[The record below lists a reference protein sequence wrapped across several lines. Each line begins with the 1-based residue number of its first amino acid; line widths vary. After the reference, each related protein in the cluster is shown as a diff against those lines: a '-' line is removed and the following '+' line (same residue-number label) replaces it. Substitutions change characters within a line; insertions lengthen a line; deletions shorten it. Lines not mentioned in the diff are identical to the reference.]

1 MYDLTALRE
10 RLRTQRP
17 VPWDQLPDFSL
28 YMDQVLSYM
37 DRQVIRFDEDDG
49 LTAAMV
55 NNYTKSGLVP
65 RAEGKKYNR
74 DHLAYLTAICVL
86 KRVMSTR
93 DMDLLIREE
102 LQGDRP
108 ISDGYAAFCGSLNK
122 ALNAVADEMEDRTGE
137 EELADAAIHFALMSY
152 AAGVASSRYVTLL
165 RQRQEAR
172 EEAASAAHA
181 KSKERAKKEKD
192 DFVILTDSCCDMTAR
207 MAADLELE
215 VLPLS
220 LNMED
225 RVYHNYLDGR
235 EIGFQDFYAR
245 LRAGALATTS
255 AISVGVFD
263 EAMRKILDSGRD
275 VLYLAFSS
283 ALSTT
288 YQSAVIAADDLR
300 EAYPGR
306 KIFVVDTLSASL
318 GQGLLVYLC
327 VQEKRKGKTI
337 DQVHVFA
344 EETKAKVCHWFTV
357 DDLNHLKR
365 GGRVSAA
372 AALFGTMLSIK
383 PVLHV
388 DDTGHLVPVSKT
400 RGRKASLLAL
410 VDRMAESAVDPAGQT
425 IFISHGDCE
434 ADAEFVADEVRRR
447 FGVQDIYINYVGPVI
462 GNHSGPGTLA
472 LFFLGSRR

>member
-1 MYDLTALRE
+1 M
-10 RLRTQRP
+10 
-17 VPWDQLPDFSL
+17 
-28 YMDQVLSYM
+28 
-37 DRQVIRFDEDDG
+37 
-49 LTAAMV
+49 
-55 NNYTKSGLVP
+55 
-65 RAEGKKYNR
+65 
-74 DHLAYLTAICVL
+74 
-86 KRVMSTR
+86 
-93 DMDLLIREE
+93 
-102 LQGDRP
+102 
-108 ISDGYAAFCGSLNK
+108 
-122 ALNAVADEMEDRTGE
+122 
-137 EELADAAIHFALMSY
+137 
-152 AAGVASSRYVTLL
+152 
-165 RQRQEAR
+165 
-172 EEAASAAHA
+172 
-181 KSKERAKKEKD
+181 D

-372 AALFGTMLSIK
+372 AALLGTMLSIK

-410 VDRMAESAVDPAGQT
+410 VDRMAESAIDPAGQT
-425 IFISHGDCE
+425 IFISHGARQTLSLWRTRCG
-434 ADAEFVADEVRRR
+434 AASAYRTSISTTWGR
-447 FGVQDIYINYVGPVI
+447 
-462 GNHSGPGTLA
+462 SSATTLA
-472 LFFLGSRR
+472 LARWPCSSWAAAGEDGRKSVPSEGRFSLEIKYNSAPAER

>member
-1 MYDLTALRE
+1 M
-10 RLRTQRP
+10 
-17 VPWDQLPDFSL
+17 
-28 YMDQVLSYM
+28 
-37 DRQVIRFDEDDG
+37 
-49 LTAAMV
+49 
-55 NNYTKSGLVP
+55 
-65 RAEGKKYNR
+65 R
-74 DHLAYLTAICVL
+74 DY
-86 KRVMSTR
+86 
-93 DMDLLIREE
+93 
-102 LQGDRP
+102 
-108 ISDGYAAFCGSLNK
+108 
-122 ALNAVADEMEDRTGE
+122 
-137 EELADAAIHFALMSY
+137 
-152 AAGVASSRYVTLL
+152 
-165 RQRQEAR
+165 
-172 EEAASAAHA
+172 
-181 KSKERAKKEKD
+181 
-192 DFVILTDSCCDMTAR
+192 VILTDSCCDLSAE
-207 MAADLELE
+207 MAAELGVE

-220 LNMED
+220 LQMGD
-225 RVYHNYLDGR
+225 RTYRNYLDGR
-235 EIGFQDFYAR
+235 EIGFHEFYER
-245 LRAGALATTS
+245 IRSGELATTS
-255 AISVGVFD
+255 AVNVGEFEEKMREILKTGKDILSIS
-263 EAMRKILDSGRD
+263 
-275 VLYLAFSS
+275 FSS

-410 VDRMAESAVDPAGQT
+410 VDRMAESAIDPAGQT

-447 FGVQDIYINYVGPVI
+447 FGVQDIHTNYVGPVI
-462 GNHSGPGTLA
+462 GNHSGPGTMA
-472 LFFLGSRR
+472 LFFLGSER

>member
-1 MYDLTALRE
+1 M
-10 RLRTQRP
+10 
-17 VPWDQLPDFSL
+17 
-28 YMDQVLSYM
+28 
-37 DRQVIRFDEDDG
+37 
-49 LTAAMV
+49 
-55 NNYTKSGLVP
+55 
-65 RAEGKKYNR
+65 
-74 DHLAYLTAICVL
+74 
-86 KRVMSTR
+86 
-93 DMDLLIREE
+93 
-102 LQGDRP
+102 
-108 ISDGYAAFCGSLNK
+108 
-122 ALNAVADEMEDRTGE
+122 
-137 EELADAAIHFALMSY
+137 
-152 AAGVASSRYVTLL
+152 
-165 RQRQEAR
+165 
-172 EEAASAAHA
+172 
-181 KSKERAKKEKD
+181 D

-383 PVLHV
+383 PIMHTSDEGKLTVV
-388 DDTGHLVPVSKT
+388 GKA
-400 RGRKASLLAL
+400 RGRKSSLNTLIDTVGRLGINLQDQVMFICQA
-410 VDRMAESAVDPAGQT
+410 DCQAEAEAVAAQLKQRYG
-425 IFISHGDCE
+425 
-434 ADAEFVADEVRRR
+434 VKEV
-447 FGVQDIYINYVGPVI
+447 YINYIGPVI
-462 GNHSGPGTLA
+462 GSHTGPNTMG
-472 LFFLGSRR
+472 LFFVGTER

>member
-1 MYDLTALRE
+1 M
-10 RLRTQRP
+10 
-17 VPWDQLPDFSL
+17 
-28 YMDQVLSYM
+28 
-37 DRQVIRFDEDDG
+37 
-49 LTAAMV
+49 
-55 NNYTKSGLVP
+55 
-65 RAEGKKYNR
+65 
-74 DHLAYLTAICVL
+74 
-86 KRVMSTR
+86 
-93 DMDLLIREE
+93 
-102 LQGDRP
+102 
-108 ISDGYAAFCGSLNK
+108 
-122 ALNAVADEMEDRTGE
+122 
-137 EELADAAIHFALMSY
+137 
-152 AAGVASSRYVTLL
+152 
-165 RQRQEAR
+165 
-172 EEAASAAHA
+172 
-181 KSKERAKKEKD
+181 D

-327 VQEKRKGKTI
+327 VQEKRKGKSLEEVASFVQETI
-337 DQVHVFA
+337 PHL
-344 EETKAKVCHWFTV
+344 CHWFTV
-357 DDLNHLKR
+357 GDLSQLRR
-365 GGRVSAA
+365 GGRLSAGKA
-372 AALFGTMLSIK
+372 IVGNLLNIK

-388 DDTGHLVPVSKT
+388 DNEGRLVPMESAK
-400 RGRKASLLAL
+400 GRKKSVEAL
-410 VDRMAESAVDPAGQT
+410 VRHMEETAIAPETQR
-425 IFISHGDCE
+425 IYISHGDCLG
-434 ADAEFVADEVRRR
+434 DAEVLAAAIQSKLGVASVTIGD
-447 FGVQDIYINYVGPVI
+447 VGPVI
-462 GNHSGPGTLA
+462 GAHSGLGTLA
-472 LFFLGSRR
+472 LFFLGKER

>member
-1 MYDLTALRE
+1 M
-10 RLRTQRP
+10 
-17 VPWDQLPDFSL
+17 
-28 YMDQVLSYM
+28 
-37 DRQVIRFDEDDG
+37 
-49 LTAAMV
+49 
-55 NNYTKSGLVP
+55 
-65 RAEGKKYNR
+65 
-74 DHLAYLTAICVL
+74 
-86 KRVMSTR
+86 
-93 DMDLLIREE
+93 
-102 LQGDRP
+102 
-108 ISDGYAAFCGSLNK
+108 
-122 ALNAVADEMEDRTGE
+122 
-137 EELADAAIHFALMSY
+137 
-152 AAGVASSRYVTLL
+152 
-165 RQRQEAR
+165 
-172 EEAASAAHA
+172 
-181 KSKERAKKEKD
+181 D

-357 DDLNHLKR
+357 DDLNYLKR
-365 GGRVSAA
+365 GGRISAA
-372 AALFGTMLSIK
+372 TAAVGTMLSIK
-383 PVLHV
+383 PVMHM
-388 DDTGHLVPVSKT
+388 DNEGHLVAVGKA
-400 RGRKASLLAL
+400 RGRKAALKALA
-410 VDRMAESAVDPAGQT
+410 DSMESTMLPGRNET
-425 IFISHGDCE
+425 IFISHGDSLE
-434 ADAEFVADEVRRR
+434 DAEYLANLVRERT
-447 FGVQDIYINYVGPVI
+447 GVQDIVINYVGPVI
-462 GNHSGPGTLA
+462 GAHSGPGTIA
-472 LFFLGSRR
+472 LFFWGSER